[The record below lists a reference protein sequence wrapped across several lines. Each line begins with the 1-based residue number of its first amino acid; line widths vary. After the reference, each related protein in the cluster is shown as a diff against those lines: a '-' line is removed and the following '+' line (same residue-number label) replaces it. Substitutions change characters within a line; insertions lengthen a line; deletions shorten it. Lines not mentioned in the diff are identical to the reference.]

1 MWDIF
6 SNEYTKREVKE
17 KADSEL
23 AEQFDSP
30 SAIGKAKINENKEC
44 NLVKKWQKNP
54 KQTVV
59 RQQTISTLAN
69 RCFMN
74 NSGSDKWTGL
84 DNFHTIPY

>member
-54 KQTVV
+54 KQKVF

-74 NSGSDKWTGL
+74 NSSSDKWTGL